1 MAQPQKMA
9 SAFSRYSHSSA
20 SLPQSAALTAPSSE
34 GATQFGKKDMRTMLY
49 TKVTSMLSTTGIASE
64 KYAFGIG
71 AFSKSSLSISVP
83 WCFRSSVT
91 ARDAVRRASQA
102 LQRQQCGQRAGKVS
116 HDAVRALMMTHR
128 VLVAVCIVCEPVLA
142 RRTHD
147 GKRKNIW
154 TPLSRLLFSYYC
166 VELLRYSIIVVCRP
180 IAACGGLPSYVSCNL
195 MNGIVR

>member
-1 MAQPQKMA
+1 
-9 SAFSRYSHSSA
+9 
-20 SLPQSAALTAPSSE
+20 
-34 GATQFGKKDMRTMLY
+34 
-49 TKVTSMLSTTGIASE
+49 
-64 KYAFGIG
+64 
-71 AFSKSSLSISVP
+71 
-83 WCFRSSVT
+83 
-91 ARDAVRRASQA
+91 
-102 LQRQQCGQRAGKVS
+102 
-116 HDAVRALMMTHR
+116 MMTHR
-128 VLVAVCIVCEPVLA
+128 VLVTVCIVCEPVLA